1 METVSWFLMG
11 GTVLRD
17 FWDSW
22 VLILKSGLN
31 ENFHFFVT
39 VIGFSLTGPIS
50 SLLFN
55 ENSVFIYSQNHRSL
69 ALQGTVLGRGLEFV
83 PKVLSPCC
91 THFLPL
97 IEMLTWVL
105 FQRDFVDVTS
115 CCCSVAKSYLGKK
128 SVISDKKSG
137 KSHKTFCD
145 PMDCST
151 SGFPFPIS

>member
-1 METVSWFLMG
+1 M
-11 GTVLRD
+11 
-17 FWDSW
+17 
-22 VLILKSGLN
+22 
-31 ENFHFFVT
+31 
-39 VIGFSLTGPIS
+39 
-50 SLLFN
+50 N

-69 ALQGTVLGRGLEFV
+69 DLQGTVLGRSLEFV

-151 SGFPFPIS
+151 SGFPFPHYLLEFAQTHSH